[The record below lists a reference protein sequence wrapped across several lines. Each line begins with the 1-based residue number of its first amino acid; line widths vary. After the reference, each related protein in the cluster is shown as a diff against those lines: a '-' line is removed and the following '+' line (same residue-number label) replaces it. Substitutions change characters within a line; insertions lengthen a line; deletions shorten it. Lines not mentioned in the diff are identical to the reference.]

1 MILEKLFH
9 LRESGTTV
17 RREMVGGVTTFMTMS
32 YIIFV
37 NPAILSLTGMDFD
50 AVMAA
55 TCLSAAV
62 ATLVMGLLANYPIAL
77 APGMGENFFFLTAVG
92 STVAGLS
99 GMGVTWQQAL
109 AAVLLSG
116 VFFIVLNAL
125 KIRQLVIDAIPST
138 LKYSISSGIGI
149 FIVFIGLVNS
159 GIIVQNIGSPLAPVK
174 LGSLGN
180 PSVLVTLIGL
190 ALTSAL
196 LVRKVPGAILLGIL
210 GTGIVAVLF
219 KIVKFQGVLAPPDVS
234 PTFLKLDLGGALTW
248 SVLPVTL
255 IFLYM
260 AMFDAIGTLIGV
272 GEQAGLIK
280 DGQLVRGTR
289 ALMAD
294 ASGTVAGAC
303 LGTSTVTAYIESS
316 AGVAVGAR
324 TGLANVVTGLL
335 FIAALFFSPVVR
347 AFGGGFLWEEGIEL
361 NLVTQMHR
369 FLPVTAPAL
378 IVVGLF
384 MASNLRRIPWDDF
397 SEGIP
402 ALLTIVGIPLTY
414 SIADGLAFGFIS
426 YPVVKLLGG
435 RGRDVSW
442 LAYLL
447 GALFLVVY
455 IFLKKT

>member
-37 NPAILSLTGMDFD
+37 NPAILSQTGMDFD
-50 AVMAA
+50 AVMVA

-62 ATLVMGLLANYPIAL
+62 ATLIMGLLANYPIAL

-92 STVAGLS
+92 IAGT
-99 GMGVTWQQAL
+99 GMVGLGVTWQQAL
-109 AAVLLSG
+109 AAVFLSG
-116 VFFIVLNAL
+116 VLFLILNIL
-125 KIRQLVIDAIPST
+125 KIRQLIIDAIPET
-138 LKYSISSGIGI
+138 LKYSISAGIGL
-149 FIVFIGLVNS
+149 FIVFIGLVDS
-159 GIIVQNIGSPLAPVK
+159 GLIIQTPAGAVPPVK
-174 LGSLGN
+174 LGSLSN
-180 PSVLVTLIGL
+180 PAVWVSLTGL
-190 ALTSAL
+190 ALTAAL
-196 LVRKVPGAILLGIL
+196 LVRRIPGAILWGIL
-210 GTGIVAVLF
+210 GTGILAVLF
-219 KIVKFQGVLAPPDVS
+219 KVVKFEGVVAPPDLS
-234 PTFLKLDLGGALTW
+234 PTFLQLDIRGVLTW
-248 SVLPVTL
+248 SILPVIL

-260 AMFDAIGTLIGV
+260 DMFDSIGTLIGI
-272 GEQAGLIK
+272 GEQSGLIR
-280 DGQLVRGTR
+280 DGKLVRGTR

-294 ASGTVAGAC
+294 ASGTVVGAC

-316 AGVAVGAR
+316 AGVAMGAR
-324 TGLANVVTGLL
+324 TGLANIVTGLL
-335 FIAALFFSPVVR
+335 FLAAVFFTPIVR
-347 AFGGGFLWEEGIEL
+347 TFGGGYSWGEGI
-361 NLVTQMHR
+361 

-384 MASNLRRIPWDDF
+384 MASNLRRIPWDDH
-397 SEGIP
+397 SEAIP
-402 ALLTIVGIPLTY
+402 GLLTILGIPLTY

-447 GALFLVVY
+447 GVIFLVVY